1 MINYKKQKKHTQEIK
16 ETVIR
21 VWDHHHEFKNDDR
34 LLKKQILSQFNVLKQ
49 RVDEEV
55 KQFNLKNKEA
65 RDLSK
70 GYFDDLAD
78 EISNL
83 PKPKYY
89 DENIRNITKD
99 LKKINNHHDYN
110 TTNISE
116 LYRIVEELKGKQEVL
131 KEELAEQG
139 TMLAD
144 PPDTNNDDPLTPID
158 QNFVTVDQLQKHYKL
173 FVEGFNI
180 NLHQS
185 VVVVLDLSRILMML
199 VLKGLIIN
207 F

>member
-1 MINYKKQKKHTQEIK
+1 MDREVQDISENIETKDFDNRVEINKVSDKLQETKENILKEIK

-34 LLKKQILSQFNVLKQ
+34 LLKKQILSQFNNLKQ

-89 DENIRNITKD
+89 DENIRDLTKI
-99 LKKINNHHDYN
+99 LKN
-110 TTNISE
+110 
-116 LYRIVEELKGKQEVL
+116 
-131 KEELAEQG
+131 
-139 TMLAD
+139 
-144 PPDTNNDDPLTPID
+144 
-158 QNFVTVDQLQKHYKL
+158 
-173 FVEGFNI
+173 
-180 NLHQS
+180 
-185 VVVVLDLSRILMML
+185 
-199 VLKGLIIN
+199 
-207 F
+207 